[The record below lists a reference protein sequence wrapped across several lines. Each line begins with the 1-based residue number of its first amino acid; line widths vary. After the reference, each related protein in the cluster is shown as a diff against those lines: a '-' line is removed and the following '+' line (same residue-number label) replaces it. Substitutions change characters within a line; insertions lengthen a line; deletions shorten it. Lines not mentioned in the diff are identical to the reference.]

1 MTDRTADPIDRTRM
15 PVQEWGI
22 SETRYDRA
30 NRGAIE
36 TVFSVGNGYLGLRG
50 NHEEGDADAH
60 RHGTFLNGFHET
72 WPIHHAEEAFGFAR
86 TGQTIVNVPDPK
98 GLLVSV
104 DGEALRLSEA
114 DLPEFGRTLDFRDGI
129 LRRSLTWRTS
139 AGKTVHVHSTRM
151 VSFARRTLAVMSLA
165 VSVDAPAQ
173 VVITSTVRNR
183 QDVAETAEE
192 GEEGFDPRKA
202 GGFDHRVLL
211 PHVDAEDQ
219 GRMLFGY
226 RTANSDLALGI
237 AVDHDLFTE
246 NAVAADSRVMADLGQ
261 KIYTAA
267 VEPGKPVLVVKSVAY
282 HTGTGEVDDLLAE
295 AQQTLDAARAAGLD
309 ALEAEQRQ
317 WLADFWANTDVELAG
332 QPEIQQAVRWC
343 LFQLAQASARS
354 DGGGI
359 GVKGVSGSGYEGHY
373 FWDTEVYLVP
383 FLAHTN
389 PEIARNA
396 LRFRIGMLPA
406 ARRRARELSQKGAL
420 FPWRTINGEEA
431 SAYYAAGTAQYH
443 INADVAFAMAKY
455 ADVCGDP
462 GFLTGEALPVLVET
476 ARLWV
481 DLGFF
486 RGPERSF
493 HIHSVTGP
501 DEYTAVVN
509 NNLYTNVMARANL
522 RRAAAAVRDLA
533 AGDPAGYAAVAAEL
547 GLTEAEVDTW
557 EAAAAAMTIPFDE
570 RFGVH
575 AEDEDFLGRKV
586 WDIAATPADKRP
598 LLLHYHPLVIY
609 RHQVLKQADTVL
621 ALFMAG
627 DEFTTEAKRADYEYY
642 DPITTGDSTLSA
654 VVQSIIAAEV
664 GYQERALESFM
675 DGIFVDLADLHHNT
689 GDGVHIASAGGVWN
703 ALVYGFGGLR
713 DYHGALSLDPRLPES
728 WPSLRFPVRL
738 SGSRV
743 RVELT
748 ASQVRLTVEDGP
760 GGTVT
765 VRGNRIEVRPGA
777 PVTVDLPDQ
786 GPRLPSLTGSRPYIH
801 GRPATDDQ
809 ITIGVPDPE

>member
-36 TVFSVGNGYLGLRG
+36 TVFAVGNGYLGLRG

-151 VSFARRTLAVMSLA
+151 VSFTRRTLAVMSLA

-533 AGDPAGYAAVAAEL
+533 AGDPAGYAALAADL
-547 GLTEAEVDTW
+547 RLAEAEVDTW

-765 VRGNRIEVRPGA
+765 VRGNRIELRPGA